1 MKTILMCYEE
11 GPVSARV
18 VERTALV
25 AKTFSAHV
33 LVTSVA
39 PVLHGRGGPIDATDP
54 PSRHAAEVEDAVSRL
69 AELGVTGAETVVGV
83 GDPAKAIVTLAD
95 ERNVDL
101 IVVGAHEGGIVSR
114 LVEGSV
120 GETVARKAHADVL
133 IVH

>member
-11 GPVSARV
+11 GPVTARV
-18 VERTALV
+18 VERTALI
-25 AKTFSAHV
+25 AKTFEARV

-54 PSRHAAEVEDAVSRL
+54 PSRHEAEVEDAVARL
-69 AELGVTGAETVVGV
+69 AELGVTGSESVIGI

-101 IVVGAHEGGIVSR
+101 IVVGAHEGGIISR
-114 LVEGSV
+114 LIEGNVS
-120 GETVARKAHADVL
+120 GTVARKAHADVL